1 MKRRNDVNKYDFS
14 DEQQEAIMHLVT
26 DHWGWNMQS
35 GYDADANAMF
45 LYAQEGPNLPVYGWT
60 IERDGTVTDR
70 V

>member
-1 MKRRNDVNKYDFS
+1 MKRRNDPNKYDFTP
-14 DEQQEAIMHLVT
+14 EQLEAIMHLVE

-35 GYDADANAMF
+35 GYDIAENKMF

-60 IERDGTVTDR
+60 IDRDGEVTER